1 MTAATAGIAVAV
13 VGGVEVEVEAGA
25 VEVAAEVTV
34 GTVLTGSDGGC
45 CEAEASCGFG
55 SSSAFGGTASATT
68 SGGGV
73 FSSDSTLGGLFSAD
87 SWFGAVVVLKVG
99 SSFALKDTKIYKTI
113 SFTSQ
118 PQIIFEI

>member
-1 MTAATAGIAVAV
+1 MAVAV
-13 VGGVEVEVEAGA
+13 VGGVEVEVDAGA

-55 SSSAFGGTASATT
+55 SSSAFGGTASETT

-73 FSSDSTLGGLFSAD
+73 FSSDSTFWLFSAD
-87 SWFGAVVVLKVG
+87 SWFGAVVVLEIG
-99 SSFALKDTKIYKTI
+99 SSFALKDTKIYKT
-113 SFTSQ
+113 S
-118 PQIIFEI
+118 